1 MSDMVFTDEIL
12 MAFADG
18 ELDDETTRLVEAA
31 IETDDDLMMRV
42 AMFMETRA
50 ATSEAMKPLL
60 DEPVPDHLAQKV
72 RAMAAD
78 VAARRD
84 DSQTVAAADDSANA
98 DNVVAFRRPEPAAQ
112 APRRP
117 SQWMMALAAS
127 LLIVVGGVGGYLIGG
142 AGQVDVANPQV
153 AGLVDPEVSG
163 ILDQRASGEEIAIG
177 DGEAKVRLVS
187 TFQAG
192 GERLCREYEMKRPDQ
207 PDFVSVA
214 CRNAGRW
221 QTQLAIVTAE
231 TGEGFAPASSLETV
245 DAYLSSIGAG
255 APLEAAAEKKAL
267 AGRK

>member
-31 IETDDDLMMRV
+31 LETDDDLMTRV

-50 ATSEAMKPLL
+50 ASSEALKPLL
-60 DEPVPDHLAQKV
+60 GEPVPDHLAQKV

-78 VAARRD
+78 AAARRD
-84 DSQTVAAADDSANA
+84 DGQTDAAGDKSERT
-98 DNVVAFRRPEPAAQ
+98 DNIIAFRRPEPAAPS
-112 APRRP
+112 PRRP
-117 SQWMMALAAS
+117 SQLMMALAAS
-127 LLIVVGGVGGYLIGG
+127 LLIVVGGVGGYIIGE
-142 AGQVDVANPQV
+142 AGTVNVETREV

-163 ILDQRASGEEIAIG
+163 ILDQRASGEEIAI
-177 DGEAKVRLVS
+177 DGGQAKVRLVS
-187 TFQAG
+187 TFQADG
-192 GERLCREYEMKRPDQ
+192 HQICREYEMKRPDQ

-221 QTQLAIVTAE
+221 QTQLAIVTPE

-245 DAYLSSIGAG
+245 DAYLTSIGAG
-255 APLEAAAEKKAL
+255 APLEAEAEKKAL